1 MSTEAFH
8 KFPHTP
14 HLLWLG
20 PGQPREDKVLSPSE
34 VADFLTGELVIE
46 EKVDGA
52 NLGLSLGLDGRVRAQ
67 SRGNYLA
74 PGRSHAQWNPLWA
87 WLAERRTVLEDAL
100 RGGLILYGEWCHARH
115 TVPYHA
121 LPDWFLGFDIYETS
135 TRRFWSADR
144 RNAWL
149 ADVDVVPIPEVNRG
163 RFQLK
168 QLPALLRSALGSV
181 PMEGIYLRREQ
192 AGYLVGRA
200 KIVSN
205 AFKQQIEEHW
215 TRRPVTPNQLDRQR
229 RHDRG
234 EADGAVRLATDCTDV
249 HR

>member
-1 MSTEAFH
+1 MSASFH

-20 PGQPREDKVLSPSE
+20 HGQPREDKVMAPAE
-34 VADFLTGELVIE
+34 VAEFLAGDLIIE

-52 NLGLSLGLDGRVRAQ
+52 NLGLSLGPDGRVRAQ

-74 PGRSHAQWNPLWA
+74 PGRSHAQWNPLWP
-87 WLAERRTVLEDAL
+87 WLAERRAVLEPAL

-115 TVPYHA
+115 TVPYDA
-121 LPDWFLGFDIYETS
+121 LPDWFLGFDVYEMCTG
-135 TRRFWSADR
+135 RFWSVDR

-149 ADVDVVPIPEVNRG
+149 VEVGAVPIPEVARG
-163 RFQLK
+163 RFQPK
-168 QLPALLRSALGSV
+168 QLPPLLGRSALGNV
-181 PMEGIYLRREQ
+181 PMEGMYLRREQ
-192 AGYLVGRA
+192 AGCLVGRA

-215 TRRPVTPNQLDRQR
+215 TRRAVVPN
-229 RHDRG
+229 
-234 EADGAVRLATDCTDV
+234 RLTNAQT
-249 HR
+249 